1 MYISFTNELI
11 LIPITDYNHNKVEN
25 RFEKRNVLLVSEF
38 YCTIVVDLFTRAVI
52 PITYITFIFLM
63 YLVLQDKC

>member
-25 RFEKRNVLLVSEF
+25 RFEKNKCFACFWILLYNCCWSVYTGGYTNNIYYIYFPNVSS
-38 YCTIVVDLFTRAVI
+38 TPR
-52 PITYITFIFLM
+52 
-63 YLVLQDKC
+63 